1 MTDQNRLS
9 QVALHFIPHIGHYLI
24 KQLVSYCGSAE
35 AVFNTPKNKLLKVP
49 GVGAVSA
56 ESIVKHKP
64 LKEAEM
70 EFERALKDNVNILL
84 YTDADYPKRLK
95 HINDAPSILYYKG
108 NTSLNAKKIV
118 SIVGTRKA
126 TEYGKSVV
134 DVMVK
139 ELVRHEPLI
148 VSGLAYGIDI
158 QAHKAS
164 LKNGLPTIGV
174 MAGGMNMIYPASHR
188 GTADKMTD
196 NGGLLT
202 EQRFDSKPDAP
213 KFPARNRIIAGM
225 ADVIIVVEAASR
237 GGALI
242 TAEIANGYN
251 KDVFAVPGPIHHEF
265 SAGCN
270 NLIKSNKAHLLT
282 SLSDIE
288 YIMNWSTEEKEDP
301 TQKINHLLSQL
312 VGDEKL
318 VTTQLA
324 NISDPMPI
332 DKLSWTTQLSVN
344 QLASI
349 LLQLEFK
356 GLVKTLP
363 GKRYTINKI

>member
-9 QVALHFIPHIGHYLI
+9 QVALHFIPGIGHYLI

-35 AVFNTPKNKLLKVP
+35 QVFSTPKSKLLKIP
-49 GVGAVSA
+49 GIGTVTADNIANHRPLEQA
-56 ESIVKHKP
+56 EQEFIKAE
-64 LKEAEM
+64 KEGT
-70 EFERALKDNVNILL
+70 RILL
-84 YTDADYPKRLK
+84 YSDTDYPKRLK

-108 NTSLNAKKIV
+108 NAPLNANKIV

-139 ELVRHEPLI
+139 ELARHEPLI

-164 LKNGLPTIGV
+164 LKNNISTIGV
-174 MAGGMNMIYPASHR
+174 MAGGMNMIYPASHKS
-188 GTADKMTD
+188 TAEKMTLQ
-196 NGGLLT
+196 GGLLT
-202 EQRFDSKPDAP
+202 EQRFDSQPDPP

-225 ADVIIVVEAASR
+225 ADVVIVVEAAAR

-251 KDVFAVPGPIHHEF
+251 KDVFAVPGPIHHTY

-282 SLSDIE
+282 SLADIE

-301 TQKINHLLSQL
+301 AQKLTHQLSLLH
-312 VGDEKL
+312 GNEKL
-318 VTTQLA
+318 IAEELA
-324 NISDPMPI
+324 KNDTPLSI
-332 DKLSWTTQLSVN
+332 DKLSWSTQLSIN

-349 LLQLEFK
+349 LLQLEFQ
-356 GLVKTLP
+356 GLVKSLP
-363 GKRYTINKI
+363 GKLYEIRKI

>member
-9 QVALHFIPHIGHYLI
+9 QVALHFIPGIGHYLI
-24 KQLVSYCGSAE
+24 KQLISYCGSAE
-35 AVFNTPKNKLLKVP
+35 EVFITPKNRLLKIP
-49 GVGAVSA
+49 GIGAITA
-56 ESIVKHKP
+56 NSITNHYP
-64 LKEAEM
+64 LKEAEK
-70 EFERALKDNVNILL
+70 EFIRADKEDTKILL
-84 YTDADYPKRLK
+84 YSDADYPKRLK

-108 NTSLNAKKIV
+108 NTSLNGRKVV

-126 TEYGKSVV
+126 TDYGKSVV

-139 ELVRHEPLI
+139 ELARHEPLI

-174 MAGGMNMIYPASHR
+174 MAGGMNMIYPAVHKS
-188 GTADKMTD
+188 TAQKMID
-196 NGGLLT
+196 LGGLLT
-202 EQRFDSKPDAP
+202 EQRFDSQPDAP

-225 ADVIIVVEAASR
+225 ADAVIVVEAAAR

-251 KDVFAVPGPIHHEF
+251 KDVFAVPGPIHHPY

-282 SLSDIE
+282 SLADIE
-288 YIMNWSTEEKEDP
+288 YIMNWTTEVKDDP
-301 TQKINHLLSQL
+301 SQILSAEIAKL
-312 VGDEKL
+312 SGNEKL
-318 VTTQLA
+318 IADELVKNNGPL
-324 NISDPMPI
+324 PI
-332 DKLSWTTQLSVN
+332 DKLSWSTQITVN

-356 GLVKTLP
+356 GLVKSLP
-363 GKRYTINKI
+363 GKQYEIRKM